1 MGNSLILK
9 VCPVYEVVKEH
20 LLPADTSCTGT
31 CEDLPRWHGGAS
43 RLDRPLLPPK
53 DNDVN
58 GDEDDGDG
66 DMVVQAA

>member
-1 MGNSLILK
+1 MGNFLILK
-9 VCPVYEVVKEH
+9 RKKH

-31 CEDLPRWHGGAS
+31 CEDLPRWHGGAG